1 MLFRKIF
8 FLVYNPLSMSIKRGL
23 FNVIKN
29 IDNNKKKIKSLKNQ
43 IKTYFFFKTMN
54 RNDNKKKTN
63 INQLKKK

>member
-1 MLFRKIF
+1 
-8 FLVYNPLSMSIKRGL
+8 MSIKRGL